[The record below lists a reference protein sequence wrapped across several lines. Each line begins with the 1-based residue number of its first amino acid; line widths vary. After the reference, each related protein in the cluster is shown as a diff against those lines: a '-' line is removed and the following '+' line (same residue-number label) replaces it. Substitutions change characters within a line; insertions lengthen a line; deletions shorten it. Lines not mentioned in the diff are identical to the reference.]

1 MAVAKKLKVGVK
13 LVNDY
18 AKLPIK
24 GSKEA
29 ACYDIVLP
37 DDVYIPPH
45 TTKTVGTG
53 LAFSIPKGWRMDVY
67 LRSSIAANTNIRLA
81 NSVGKVDSDYTG
93 EVKLLLTN
101 EGGVPERLYRGDR
114 VCQFEFNKVT
124 EVDLEETEELK
135 ETERAAGGFGST
147 GK

>member
-1 MAVAKKLKVGVK
+1 MAAIKKLKVGIK
-13 LVNDY
+13 LVNDH
-18 AKLPIK
+18 AKMPCK
-24 GSKEA
+24 GSEEA

-45 TTKTVGTG
+45 TTKAVGTG
-53 LAFSIPKGWRMDVY
+53 LAFSIPKGYRMDLY

-81 NSVGKVDSDYTG
+81 NGVGKVDSDYTG

-101 EGGVPERLYRGDR
+101 EGGVPERLYQGDR
-114 VCQFEFNKVT
+114 ICQFEFNKVT
-124 EVDLEETEELK
+124 EVDLMETETLK
-135 ETERAAGGFGST
+135 ETKRAAGGIGST

>member
-1 MAVAKKLKVGVK
+1 MAAIKKLKVGIK
-13 LVNDY
+13 LVNGH
-18 AKLPIK
+18 AKMPCK
-24 GSKEA
+24 GSEEA

-45 TTKTVGTG
+45 TTKAVGTG
-53 LAFSIPKGWRMDVY
+53 LAFSIPKGYRMDLY

-81 NSVGKVDSDYTG
+81 NGVGKVDSDYTG

-101 EGGVPERLYRGDR
+101 EGGVPERLYQGDR
-114 VCQFEFNKVT
+114 ICQFEFNKVT
-124 EVDLEETEELK
+124 EVDLMETEALK
-135 ETERAAGGFGST
+135 ETKRAAGGIGST